1 MGMVFREK
9 YMRWKNNE
17 NLFMTISRKEQRKI
31 DFHSGSCCCSDRKTS
46 FKVIPSLNHSI
57 LNGKYI
63 CFGSIHTINITRSR
77 ALAGLYFIN
86 GCLVSSF
93 DIFFQANH
101 RWIDNN
107 CVPFTPFKF
116 QLIFRTKLI
125 DGSIVMRVNTRL
137 AMTVAIFSCSL
148 VSQMPFVH
156 FAYKTE
162 ASSCN
167 YSSFTDSTALFN
179 WSYRHYR
186 VAFANLANMIDHL
199 TIVEINHC
207 AWSSSACMT
216 SKVWAKR
223 RR

>member
-1 MGMVFREK
+1 MDMVFREK

-107 CVPFTPFKF
+107 CVPFTLFKF

-137 AMTVAIFSCSL
+137 TMTVAIFLC
-148 VSQMPFVH
+148 
-156 FAYKTE
+156 
-162 ASSCN
+162 
-167 YSSFTDSTALFN
+167 STAIFN
-179 WSYRHYR
+179 WTYRHYR

-216 SKVWAKR
+216 SKVWA
-223 RR
+223 